1 MRVLYFA
8 AVRQGI
14 GRGEEVVS
22 PPESVATA
30 GALLEWLRG
39 RGEAYE
45 AALGGRVCIA
55 VDEAHADAGASIVGA
70 GEVAFF
76 PPVTGG

>member
-30 GALLEWLRG
+30 GDLLAWLRG
-39 RGEAYE
+39 RGGQYE
-45 AALGGRVCIA
+45 AALAGRVCIA
-55 VDEAHADAGASIVGA
+55 VDEEHADAGASIAGA

>member
-1 MRVLYFA
+1 MYFA

-22 PPESVATA
+22 LPEDVRTA
-30 GALLEWLRG
+30 GALLDWLRG
-39 RGEAYE
+39 RGGAYA
-45 AALGGRVCIA
+45 AALDGRVCIA
-55 VDEAHADAGASIVGA
+55 VDEEHADAAASLDGA